1 MAEVSTKDLPRNLFK
16 VTRVAIEIVSV
27 GVEVPDP
34 GCGLGAFRESSVEMS
49 GLAEQFKGCW
59 IVNLFDLALRGAP
72 TLWWADGHRV
82 VPRGT
87 GSRWRA
93 TPPVNRTVR
102 RGPDHSPKAVAGR
115 QLKPGKP

>member
-49 GLAEQFKGCW
+49 GLAEQFK
-59 IVNLFDLALRGAP
+59 
-72 TLWWADGHRV
+72 
-82 VPRGT
+82 
-87 GSRWRA
+87 
-93 TPPVNRTVR
+93 
-102 RGPDHSPKAVAGR
+102 VAGLSTFSTWLFAVLPR
-115 QLKPGKP
+115 SGGLMVIESFLEGRDRGGGPPLR